1 MITTI
6 PQVSYDD
13 FVAAGSLGV
22 AREKGLVK
30 IFALLHLTFSDLKH
44 ADKNML
50 FCLFIYSV
58 TSTAVEVGR
67 EGLCCAGRRCH
78 AFQIQCVTTIVAKSF
93 KTPEFVLGRI

>member
-1 MITTI
+1 MEFGYTVKCFFCLIFTNCTMNTTI

-44 ADKNML
+44 AVKNIFF
-50 FCLFIYSV
+50 FCLVI
-58 TSTAVEVGR
+58 
-67 EGLCCAGRRCH
+67 
-78 AFQIQCVTTIVAKSF
+78 I
-93 KTPEFVLGRI
+93 

>member
-1 MITTI
+1 MNTTI

-44 ADKNML
+44 AVKNIFFSVLLSFNLALWLQLRLEGKDYVVQEGDVML
-50 FCLFIYSV
+50 FRFNV
-58 TSTAVEVGR
+58 W
-67 EGLCCAGRRCH
+67 
-78 AFQIQCVTTIVAKSF
+78 QQ
-93 KTPEFVLGRI
+93 